1 MGAIHAALTECENEY
16 VFFIPCDMPF
26 ITEENIFYLFDTM
39 DTTADAVV
47 FTAKDRIFPT
57 VGIYRKSILPQ
68 LEKQIESGNYKMM
81 KLLESIKTQY
91 VQAPFSHQ
99 FKNINTPADYDSI
112 K

>member
-1 MGAIHAALTECENEY
+1 
-16 VFFIPCDMPF
+16 
-26 ITEENIFYLFDTM
+26 
-39 DTTADAVV
+39 
-47 FTAKDRIFPT
+47 

-81 KLLESIKTQY
+81 KLLDSIKTQY